1 MRTLDGRLSSNRRP
15 FNVANHTVGIESR
28 VDDVTNLLCSGD
40 DHTSIIGIQGVGGI
54 GKTTIAKAVCNELS
68 NQFEATSFLS
78 DISEKSKQ
86 PNGLA
91 SLRGQLISEISETGL
106 EKDAPTM
113 KRALVILDDVDRV
126 DQIDELLDRQHLFAA
141 GSKIIVTT
149 RCEDVLIMKGIENHK
164 IYKPNELDEDESLR
178 LFSYHAFLSERPLEG
193 FVELSEQVVQLTG
206 GLPLELEIFGSL
218 FYNIRTEDEWE
229 EMLVRL
235 MSAQDQDVQGIQHGG
250 IQERLRIA
258 YEELDSNEKRI
269 FLDIACFFIGRGK
282 EYAMHMWE
290 ACGLH
295 PSSAIEVLLRKSLV
309 QIDSEKDEFVMH
321 DRIRDMGREIVI
333 SEGVMRS
340 RFWNEDGI
348 TEALQNNEE
357 TGERIEGISLNLEE
371 GGQIDLGTEA
381 FERLHQLRLLRVNF
395 ANFENND
402 FCHFPED
409 LKWLEWRGCPSESL
423 PLDCRFKKLSIL
435 ILSQSNITQ
444 LWNESAPSGT
454 QLNIK
459 LEDGVFHGLKVLD
472 LSSCAHLNSSPGF
485 ASVPHLQKLILDDCT
500 SLTELDESLGCLEKL
515 KFLSMRMCENLI
527 RLPDNMHQLLSLENL
542 ILGNCSKLSAIPKL
556 PSTLIT
562 LEAKDCTDLKMPLD
576 FSNLTNLKSLNL
588 QGCKKI
594 VYCSGLEGLESIEV
608 LLMDGCEGLSF
619 NFMESF
625 QGIRFNHLKEF
636 SITGSWSCFETLGEV
651 MVFMFPY
658 GSEND
663 PLLMDYVHCHG
674 HVIDYESH
682 RVHCHGHVIDYESH
696 RNIMV
701 LIRHYAGDEVMFE
714 AVKEACRDDD
724 NDLEDHNRGYCYTL
738 NLNGNDE
745 VTRQL
750 TAFYNKIYISTADG
764 SLLRRIDMKLRHNN
778 YWAGVNNDL
787 RL

>member
-1 MRTLDGRLSSNRRP
+1 MGTFDRRLSLNRRP
-15 FNVANHTVGIESR
+15 FNVANYPVGIESR
-28 VDDVTNLLCSGD
+28 VDHVIDLLYSDD
-40 DHTSIIGIQGVGGI
+40 DHTSIVGIQGVGGI
-54 GKTTIAKAVCNELS
+54 GKTTIAKAVYNKLCLCD
-68 NQFEATSFLS
+68 QFEATSFLS

-86 PNGLA
+86 TNGLA
-91 SLRGQLISEISETGL
+91 SLRGQLISEISETGV
-106 EKDAPTM
+106 ERAATTM
-113 KRALVILDDVDRV
+113 KTALVIIDDVDRV

-164 IYKPNELDEDESLR
+164 IYKPNELDEDESLK
-178 LFSYHAFLSERPLEG
+178 LFSHHAFQSERPLER
-193 FVELSEQVVQLTG
+193 FVELAKQVVQLTG

-235 MSAQDQDVQGIQHGG
+235 MSAEDQDVQGIQHGG
-250 IQERLRIA
+250 VQERLRIA

-357 TGERIEGISLNLEE
+357 TGERIEGIFLNLEE

-395 ANFENND
+395 ANFKNND
-402 FCHFPED
+402 FRKFPED

-423 PLDCRFKKLSIL
+423 PLDCRFMKLSIL

-444 LWNESAPSGT
+444 LWNEPAPSGT
-454 QLNIK
+454 ELNMK
-459 LEDGVFHGLKVLD
+459 LERGVFHGLKVLD

-485 ASVPHLQKLILDDCT
+485 ASVPHLQKLKLDECS
-500 SLTELDESLGCLEKL
+500 SLTELDESLGSLGEL

-527 RLPDNMHQLLSLENL
+527 RLPNNMHQLLSLENL
-542 ILGNCSKLSAIPKL
+542 ILENCSKLSAIPKL
-556 PSTLIT
+556 PSSLIT
-562 LEAKDCTDLKMPLD
+562 LEAKDCTGLRMPLE

-608 LLMDGCEGLSF
+608 LLMDGCERLNF

-625 QGIRFNHLKEF
+625 QGMRFEHLKEF
-636 SITGSWSCFETLGEV
+636 SITGSWSYFETLGEA

-658 GSEND
+658 GSEKD

-674 HVIDYESH
+674 DVIDDEN
-682 RVHCHGHVIDYESH
+682 H
-696 RNIMV
+696 RNITV
-701 LIRHYAGDEVMFE
+701 LIRYYAGDEFMTE

-724 NDLEDHNRGYCYTL
+724 NDLEDHNRGYCYTP
-738 NLNGNDE
+738 NLNVNDH
-745 VTRQL
+745 VTWQL
-750 TAFYNKIYISTADG
+750 TALYNKIYVSTADG
-764 SLLRRIDMKLRHNN
+764 SLLRRVDMKLRHTN

-787 RL
+787 Q

>member
-1 MRTLDGRLSSNRRP
+1 MKRTL
-15 FNVANHTVGIESR
+15 VV
-28 VDDVTNLLCSGD
+28 
-40 DHTSIIGIQGVGGI
+40 
-54 GKTTIAKAVCNELS
+54 
-68 NQFEATSFLS
+68 
-78 DISEKSKQ
+78 
-86 PNGLA
+86 
-91 SLRGQLISEISETGL
+91 
-106 EKDAPTM
+106 
-113 KRALVILDDVDRV
+113 LDDVDRV

-178 LFSYHAFLSERPLEG
+178 LFSHHAFLSERPLEG

-218 FYNIRTEDEWE
+218 FDDIRTEEQWE
-229 EMLVRL
+229 EML
-235 MSAQDQDVQGIQHGG
+235 A
-250 IQERLRIA
+250 
-258 YEELDSNEKRI
+258 
-269 FLDIACFFIGRGK
+269 
-282 EYAMHMWE
+282 
-290 ACGLH
+290 
-295 PSSAIEVLLRKSLV
+295 
-309 QIDSEKDEFVMH
+309 SEKNEFVMH

-333 SEGVMRS
+333 SEGIMRS

-348 TEALQNNEE
+348 TEALRNSEE

-402 FCHFPED
+402 FRHFPED

-454 QLNIK
+454 ELNMN
-459 LEDGVFHGLKVLD
+459 LEEGVRIEKKKKKHCRSLENNAKYGISLSSILICVFIQKEVFHGLKVLD

-562 LEAKDCTDLKMPLD
+562 LEAKDCTDLNMPLD

-594 VYCSGLEGLESIEV
+594 VYCNGLEGLESIEV
-608 LLMDGCEGLSF
+608 LLMDGCERLSF
-619 NFMESF
+619 NFMENF

-674 HVIDYESH
+674 HVIDYENH
-682 RVHCHGHVIDYESH
+682 RVHCHGHVIDYENH

-701 LIRHYAGDEVMFE
+701 LIRYYAGDEVMFE

-724 NDLEDHNRGYCYTL
+724 NDLEDHNSGYCYTP
-738 NLNGNDE
+738 NLNVNDH
-745 VTRQL
+745 VTWQL
-750 TAFYNKIYISTADG
+750 TALYNKIYVSTADG
-764 SLLRRIDMKLRHNN
+764 SLLRRVDMKLRHTN
-778 YWAGVNNDL
+778 YWAGVNNDMH
-787 RL
+787 